1 MAKHLKMRL
10 EPGETEAYLPEADAY
25 INIRE
30 DGVITVK
37 KASGQEV
44 FDCKLWDIEA
54 VKIERYRK
62 GLEREGEYYAGM
74 G

>member
-10 EPGETEAYLPEADAY
+10 EPGKTEAYLPEADAY
-25 INIRE
+25 ISIRE
-30 DGVITVK
+30 DGTITVK

-54 VKIERYRK
+54 AKIERYRR
-62 GLEREGEYYAGM
+62 LQEVS
-74 G
+74 